1 MKIYLARHGESVGNS
16 QKLIFGV
23 SDYPLTEKG
32 IMQAERLRDKL
43 KSIDFSECYTSELSR
58 AYVTAEICLKNRKK
72 NITKLTGLNE
82 QNLGA
87 LEGKGINQL
96 VQNRMERIGDI
107 FEGLVH
113 NPPAGSE
120 SYEDMYA
127 RVSECLKKIIDKNE
141 DVLIV
146 SHTGPLSII
155 VTNLLHLPIKSVHSF
170 FFEFGTYS
178 MLEIQD
184 NKTKLRCFN
193 K

>member
-1 MKIYLARHGESVGNS
+1 MKIYLARHGESIGNS

-32 IMQAERLRDKL
+32 IMQAEELRDKL
-43 KSIDFSECYTSELSR
+43 KSIDFSDCYTSELSR
-58 AYVTAEICLKNRKK
+58 AYITAEICLKNRNK
-72 NITKLTGLNE
+72 NITKLAGLNE

-87 LEGKGINQL
+87 LEGKNLDQL
-96 VQNRMERIGDI
+96 VQNNLERIGDI
-107 FEGLVH
+107 FENLVH

-120 SYEDMYA
+120 SYKDMYD

-155 VTNLLHLPIKSVHSF
+155 VTNLLHLPIKIVHSF